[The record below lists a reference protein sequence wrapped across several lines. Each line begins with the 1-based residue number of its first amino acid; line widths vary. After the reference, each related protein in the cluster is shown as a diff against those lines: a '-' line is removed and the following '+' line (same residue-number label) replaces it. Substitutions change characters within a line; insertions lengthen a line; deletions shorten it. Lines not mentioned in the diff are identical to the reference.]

1 MNIYVYIYIHI
12 IWCIVISPYVYIY
25 DKYLIYI
32 YDIWYIYIYWTI
44 NVISYIYTYPPT
56 PADSRGARQR
66 SDYTQ
71 QAVHAASVKVSTP
84 KSCLASTK
92 RREEESNQAA
102 RARSTQGRRKRT
114 RRRRRRRSKWQKQ
127 EGAGARRKAGCKSK
141 KIESKEKE
149 EEEEE
154 EEGKNNR
161 KGRASTRPAGSLCAS
176 RIHDTGARA
185 GSMKSRPET
194 QRQSKV
200 WHVGCWLR
208 ARSVL
213 Q

>member
-1 MNIYVYIYIHI
+1 MIYIYTCMIYMIHMIYMIYIDLYDLYGVMCIYIYILNYKCNIIYIYIHI
-12 IWCIVISPYVYIY
+12 RRP
-25 DKYLIYI
+25 LL
-32 YDIWYIYIYWTI
+32 T
-44 NVISYIYTYPPT
+44 
-56 PADSRGARQR
+56 AGGARQR

-114 RRRRRRRSKWQKQ
+114 RRRRSKWQKQ

-141 KIESKEKE
+141 KIESKEK
-149 EEEEE
+149 EEE

-200 WHVGCWLR
+200 
-208 ARSVL
+208 
-213 Q
+213 

>member
-1 MNIYVYIYIHI
+1 MIYIYIHMYDIYDTHDIYDLYWFIWFIWCHVYIYILNYKCNIIYIYIHI
-12 IWCIVISPYVYIY
+12 RRP
-25 DKYLIYI
+25 LL
-32 YDIWYIYIYWTI
+32 T
-44 NVISYIYTYPPT
+44 
-56 PADSRGARQR
+56 AGGARQR

-114 RRRRRRRSKWQKQ
+114 RRRRRSKWQKQ

-141 KIESKEKE
+141 KIESKEK